1 MLLCAPAGND
11 LMFDESYCEQ
21 GRNFANKIWNAFKMV
36 KGLRV
41 DPTIPNKNRVA
52 NEWFAARFNE
62 ALKEIESS
70 FDQYKLSEALM
81 ACYKLVWD
89 DFCSWYLEMVKP
101 AFVKNENGEGVQDPI
116 DSATHEFMI
125 VQLSNILSLL
135 HPFMPFLTEELWHDE
150 ELFGQRANT
159 DCCIVSSY
167 PTSGNI
173 NTDLLQKITQVKL
186 LVSEI
191 RMIRNSKQIAPK
203 VALPLAMK
211 LNTNNYFKETEHVIV
226 KLANLSEFTTVTE
239 NPATAIS
246 FMVSTHEFFINLG
259 APFA

>member
-1 MLLCAPAGND
+1 
-11 LMFDESYCEQ
+11 
-21 GRNFANKIWNAFKMV
+21 
-36 KGLRV
+36 
-41 DPTIPNKNRVA
+41 
-52 NEWFAARFNE
+52 
-62 ALKEIESS
+62 
-70 FDQYKLSEALM
+70 
-81 ACYKLVWD
+81 
-89 DFCSWYLEMVKP
+89 MVKP

-116 DSATHEFMI
+116 DTATHEFMI
-125 VQLSNILSLL
+125 LQLSNILSLL

-167 PTSGNI
+167 PTSVNI
-173 NTDLLQKITQVKL
+173 NQDLLQKVAQVKL

-203 VALPLAMK
+203 ISLPLAMK
-211 LNTNNYFKETEHVIV
+211 LNTNNYFKETENVIV

-246 FMVSTHEFFINLG
+246 FMVNTHEFFINLG
-259 APFA
+259 TNIDEAAERKKAIEEIAYLEGFLVSVDKKLSNEKFVQNAKPEVIANEQKKRADAETKMAALKKLL

>member
-1 MLLCAPAGND
+1 
-11 LMFDESYCEQ
+11 
-21 GRNFANKIWNAFKMV
+21 
-36 KGLRV
+36 
-41 DPTIPNKNRVA
+41 
-52 NEWFAARFNE
+52 
-62 ALKEIESS
+62 
-70 FDQYKLSEALM
+70 M

-101 AFVKNENGEGVQDPI
+101 AFVKNESGEGVQDPI

-167 PTSGNI
+167 PTSGNT

-211 LNTNNYFKETEHVIV
+211 LNINNYFKETEHVIV

-259 APFA
+259 ANIDEAAERKKAIEEIAYLEGFLISVDKKLSNEKFVQNAKPEVMANEQKKRADAETKIAALKKLI

>member
-1 MLLCAPAGND
+1 
-11 LMFDESYCEQ
+11 
-21 GRNFANKIWNAFKMV
+21 
-36 KGLRV
+36 
-41 DPTIPNKNRVA
+41 
-52 NEWFAARFNE
+52 
-62 ALKEIESS
+62 
-70 FDQYKLSEALM
+70 
-81 ACYKLVWD
+81 
-89 DFCSWYLEMVKP
+89 
-101 AFVKNENGEGVQDPI
+101 
-116 DSATHEFMI
+116 
-125 VQLSNILSLL
+125 L

-150 ELFGQRANT
+150 ELFGQRANI

-173 NTDLLQKITQVKL
+173 NTDLLQKIAQVKL

-226 KLANLSEFTTVTE
+226 KLANLAEFTTVTE

-259 APFA
+259 ANIDEAAERKKAIEEIAYLEGFLISVDKKLSNEKFVQNAKPEVMANEQKKRADAETKIAALKKLI